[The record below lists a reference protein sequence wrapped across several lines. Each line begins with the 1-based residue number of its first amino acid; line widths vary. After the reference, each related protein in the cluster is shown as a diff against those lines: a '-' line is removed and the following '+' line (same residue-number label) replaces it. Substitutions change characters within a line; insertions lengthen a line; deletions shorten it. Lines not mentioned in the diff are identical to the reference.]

1 LYGRNIYTYDFL
13 NVANKKNEKMR
24 KEKGNINF
32 PHKIAL

>member
-1 LYGRNIYTYDFL
+1 MVEISILTIFL